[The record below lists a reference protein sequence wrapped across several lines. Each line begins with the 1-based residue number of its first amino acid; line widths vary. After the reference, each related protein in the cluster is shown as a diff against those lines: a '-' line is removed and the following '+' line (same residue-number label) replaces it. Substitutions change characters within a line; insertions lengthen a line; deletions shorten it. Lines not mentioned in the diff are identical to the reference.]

1 MPMNESFDV
10 LIIGGG
16 LVGASLACALGNSGL
31 RIGVVESVPFRST
44 SQPSYDD
51 RAIALAQGTQRV
63 FSGMGIWDSVAPETS
78 PIHRIHVSDKG
89 HFGFTRLDRDEE
101 GVPALGHIVPARVLG
116 SVFADYLDASDGIDT
131 LCPARLESVDEGD
144 NELHVSLVEG
154 GSVRTVTTRLLVGAD
169 GADSVVRDC
178 FGIAV
183 TEWDYGQTAIVANVT
198 PQLEHENV
206 AYERF
211 TPQGPMA
218 LLPMAGRHCAGIWT
232 VRSDHV
238 ADIETL
244 SDNAFLEA
252 LQESFGYRLGR
263 LQRVGARASYPLR
276 LVRAQESVRS
286 RLALIGN
293 AAHTLHPVAGQGFNL
308 GVRDVAALAECLA
321 QTARDA
327 GDPGDLQMLQRYAD
341 WRRHDQ
347 GRVIAFTDGMTRLFS
362 NPLLPVT
369 LLRNAGMLALDFL
382 PPAKRLF
389 TRLTMGSAGRLP
401 RLARGLPL

>member
-1 MPMNESFDV
+1 MRDSYDV

-16 LVGASLACALGNSGL
+16 LVGASLACALGKSGL
-31 RIGVVESVPFRST
+31 RIGVVESVSFRSA

-51 RAIALAQGTQRV
+51 RAIALAQGTQRI
-63 FSGMGIWDSVAPETS
+63 FSGMGIWDTVAPQTTS
-78 PIHRIHVSDKG
+78 IHSIHVSDKG

-101 GVPALGHIVPARVLG
+101 GVPALGYTVPARALG
-116 SVFADYLDASDGIDT
+116 RVFADYLDGSGEIDM
-131 LCPARLESVDEGD
+131 LCPAHLESVDEGL
-144 NELHVSLVEG
+144 ESLSVTLVENG
-154 GSVRTVTTRLLVGAD
+154 RKRTVTTRLLAAAD

-183 TEWDYGQTAIVANVT
+183 TEWDYRQTAIVTNVT
-198 PQLEHENV
+198 PQLDHGNV

-211 TPQGPMA
+211 TLQGPMA
-218 LLPMAGRHCAGIWT
+218 LLPLAGRHCAAVWT

-238 ADIETL
+238 ADIQSL

-263 LQRVGARASYPLR
+263 MQRVGVRASYPLR

-308 GVRDVAALAECLA
+308 GARDVAALAECVV
-321 QTARDA
+321 QTVREG
-327 GDPGDLQMLQRYAD
+327 GDPGDLYMLQRYAD
-341 WRRHDQ
+341 WRRQDQ

-362 NPLLPVT
+362 NPLLSVT